1 MRARLLFAGVFALL
15 SAPLLF
21 LPANSNAL
29 ESMAVQS
36 MLRDLDTSA
45 YAGLELQWE
54 HPFKEESL
62 VAALGN
68 RAWTGNDT
76 LVLTPHFQA
85 DQNRAWLELVSAAT
99 TPDTPPFAETHL
111 GSRLSLFPPLL
122 AILLAFLLRGVLFPL
137 ALGIGLGCFLG
148 GGFSGF
154 FPMLYG
160 VFWTSILT
168 DAFHLY
174 ILGFV
179 ILLSATVGVMTR
191 MGGIEGMVRA
201 LTRYAKS
208 SRSVQ
213 AVAYACGFGI
223 FFDDYAN
230 TIVVGN
236 SCGPLFDRLKV
247 SRAKLAYI
255 VDSTAAPV
263 AGVAILS
270 TWVAYQ
276 VSTYAPQLPSI
287 GMEEGAGYG
296 LFLETIPFRFYCLFA
311 LFTVAAVIYFQRD
324 FGPMRRTEELARQG
338 KDPSRVQEK
347 MSANALV
354 PHPDAT
360 PHAMHG
366 LAPLATLLGVTGWLL
381 YAYGANAIAP
391 EQGIAL
397 KAEGWSHWIREV
409 LSKTDSAKAIFMG
422 SLAALG
428 LAAALA
434 LGRRLISAKDLLKTT
449 TQGGASLIKDG
460 VLVLLFAWGIG
471 EVCAELGTAN
481 YLVAVFQDL
490 VRPDWL
496 PVILF
501 LSSCFIAFATGS
513 SWTTMAIMQPNVVL
527 MAAKLGPES
536 SLGMHGLLVM
546 SIGAVLEGAIF
557 GDHCSP
563 ISDTTI
569 LSSTASRCRHIDH
582 VKTQAPYALL
592 TAAVALIVGYIPA
605 AMFGV
610 PPWVSL
616 ISGAV
621 ILAACIRFFAK
632 PLQSEVTFAE
642 PTH

>member
-1 MRARLLFAGVFALL
+1 
-15 SAPLLF
+15 
-21 LPANSNAL
+21 
-29 ESMAVQS
+29 
-36 MLRDLDTSA
+36 
-45 YAGLELQWE
+45 
-54 HPFKEESL
+54 
-62 VAALGN
+62 
-68 RAWTGNDT
+68 
-76 LVLTPHFQA
+76 
-85 DQNRAWLELVSAAT
+85 
-99 TPDTPPFAETHL
+99 
-111 GSRLSLFPPLL
+111 
-122 AILLAFLLRGVLFPL
+122 
-137 ALGIGLGCFLG
+137 
-148 GGFSGF
+148 
-154 FPMLYG
+154 
-160 VFWTSILT
+160 
-168 DAFHLY
+168 
-174 ILGFV
+174 
-179 ILLSATVGVMTR
+179 
-191 MGGIEGMVRA
+191 
-201 LTRYAKS
+201 
-208 SRSVQ
+208 
-213 AVAYACGFGI
+213 
-223 FFDDYAN
+223 
-230 TIVVGN
+230 
-236 SCGPLFDRLKV
+236 
-247 SRAKLAYI
+247 
-255 VDSTAAPV
+255 
-263 AGVAILS
+263 
-270 TWVAYQ
+270 
-276 VSTYAPQLPSI
+276 
-287 GMEEGAGYG
+287 
-296 LFLETIPFRFYCLFA
+296 
-311 LFTVAAVIYFQRD
+311 
-324 FGPMRRTEELARQG
+324 
-338 KDPSRVQEK
+338 
-347 MSANALV
+347 MSADALV

-381 YAYGANAIAP
+381 YAYGANAIGP
-391 EQGIAL
+391 EQGVAL
-397 KAEGWSHWIREV
+397 KAEGWFPWIREV

-481 YLVAVFQDL
+481 YLVAVFQDM

-592 TAAVALIVGYIPA
+592 TAAVALIAGYIPA

-621 ILAACIRFFAK
+621 ILAACIRFFGK
-632 PLQSEVTFAE
+632 PLQSEVTLAE